1 MTWIDDFLTDEP
13 ITETQIGIIES
24 LLTRVPYSLGQ
35 LKQIEDGM
43 LRLTEQQAFKLIGRL
58 KEDEIPNDPR
68 EQFKR
73 FNF

>member
-1 MTWIDDFLTDEP
+1 MTWIDDFLADEP
-13 ITETQIGIIES
+13 ITEVQIGIIES

-73 FNF
+73 MFN